1 MTAHIGIASP
11 GLGGNQ
17 AMNDCTILVTGGS
30 RGIGAAISESF
41 HATGYQVVIAG
52 RTDTGLAAALGER
65 ARFVAT
71 DVRHPQALRAL
82 VRQAIEWTG
91 RLDVLVNN
99 AGLSAWRPLVGIDEA
114 FWQDM
119 VDTNLKSV
127 LFACQAAAPH
137 LPRGG
142 SIINISSLAGK
153 RGSANNSVYCATK
166 FGVNG
171 ITQSLAKEL
180 GPLGIRVN
188 AVCPVYVSTA
198 GLQDVLRETHSPT
211 GGQDTAAYLA
221 AFAATQSALGVLPTA
236 AQVAATCVF
245 LASAAADAITGQCL
259 NVDCGVMP
267 Q

>member
-1 MTAHIGIASP
+1 MT
-11 GLGGNQ
+11 
-17 AMNDCTILVTGGS
+17 DRTIVITGGS
-30 RGIGAAISESF
+30 RGIGAAISEAF
-41 HATGYQVVIAG
+41 HAAGHQVVIAG
-52 RTDTGLAAALGER
+52 RTDTGLAASLGRR
-65 ARFVAT
+65 ARFVTT
-71 DVRHPQALRAL
+71 DVRDPHSLRAL
-82 VRQAIEWTG
+82 IRETLDWTG

-99 AGLSAWRPLVGIDEA
+99 AGISAWRPLAEIDEA

-127 LFACQAAAPH
+127 LFACQAAVPH

-142 SIINISSLAGK
+142 SIVNISSLAGK

-166 FGVNG
+166 FGING

-180 GPLGIRVN
+180 GPLDIRVN

-198 GLQDVLRETHSPT
+198 GLKEALSAVHSPT

-236 AQVAATCVF
+236 DQVAATCVF
-245 LASAAADAITGQCL
+245 LASPAADAITGQCL
-259 NVDCGVMP
+259 NVDCGVLP